1 MVFVRQLII
10 LLPLFI
16 VMRIIAEM
24 ISETDKKI
32 RERVIYYFG
41 VIGVIIGALLEKT
54 IFLKK

>member
-16 VMRIIAEM
+16 AMRLIAEK
-24 ISETDKKI
+24 ISETDKEI

>member
-41 VIGVIIGALLEKT
+41 VIGVIVGALLEKV
-54 IFLKK
+54 ILFKK

>member
-1 MVFVRQLII
+1 
-10 LLPLFI
+10 
-16 VMRIIAEM
+16 MRIIAEK
-24 ISETDKKI
+24 ISETDKEI

>member
-16 VMRIIAEM
+16 AMRLIAEK

>member
-41 VIGVIIGALLEKT
+41 VISVIIGALLEKT